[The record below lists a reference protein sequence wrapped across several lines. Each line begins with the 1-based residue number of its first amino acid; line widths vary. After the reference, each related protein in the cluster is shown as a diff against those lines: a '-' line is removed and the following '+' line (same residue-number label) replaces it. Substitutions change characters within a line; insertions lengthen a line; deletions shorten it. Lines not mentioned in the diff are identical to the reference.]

1 MNDDLD
7 NFCVNIPIKTGLK
20 SNRDANKTS
29 SLHKDKKMEFHL
41 LLGQLP
47 PEDPVFKKPK
57 SEIPAW
63 VIEKLDIQ
71 DMKDFVDFLAEIE
84 QVDEFNTI
92 HQIRTNGFRKNTLDE
107 KRMLREVIF
116 RVC

>member
-20 SNRDANKTS
+20 GSSDGNKMS
-29 SLHKDKKMEFHL
+29 ALLKDKKMEFYML
-41 LLGQLP
+41 LSQLP
-47 PEDPVFKKPK
+47 PSDPAFKKPK
-57 SEIPAW
+57 SEIPSW
-63 VIEKLDIQ
+63 VREKLDIQ
-71 DMKDFVDFLAEIE
+71 DVKDFVDFLADIE

-92 HQIRTNGFRKNTLDE
+92 HQIWTNGFRKNTVDE
-107 KRMLREVIF
+107 KRVLREVIF